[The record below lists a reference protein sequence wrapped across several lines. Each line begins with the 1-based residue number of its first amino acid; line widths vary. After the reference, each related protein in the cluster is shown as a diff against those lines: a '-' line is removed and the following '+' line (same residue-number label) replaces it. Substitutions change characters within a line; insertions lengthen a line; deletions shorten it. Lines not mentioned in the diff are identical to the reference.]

1 MYVNASSSCS
11 TQLRKIYLRY
21 PTIAYVCRYMYTS
34 STHSCV
40 QMPPV
45 PAAHSLE
52 WSLRGA
58 LLSFEK
64 SISSPTFWVLLTRF
78 FKKKSWIRPDWEE
91 NDAVSGRNGCMQ
103 PIQGSESRRGLYRTL
118 LEMLQA
124 IVKNKGLGVD
134 YLLSQKRDVEILLEV
149 LEIILKKRGVLTIY
163 RVENMMWKLL

>member
-1 MYVNASSSCS
+1 
-11 TQLRKIYLRY
+11 
-21 PTIAYVCRYMYTS
+21 
-34 STHSCV
+34 
-40 QMPPV
+40 
-45 PAAHSLE
+45 
-52 WSLRGA
+52 
-58 LLSFEK
+58 
-64 SISSPTFWVLLTRF
+64 
-78 FKKKSWIRPDWEE
+78 
-91 NDAVSGRNGCMQ
+91 MQ